1 MEWSHRTL
9 INFVFMKKIA
19 YLFILLFSIASWSQ
33 NYSEKYPKFENCS
46 TVEGKEG
53 EACFINTIQDVF
65 KTNFNKELTKE
76 KSSVIALFAVD
87 TLGNFNVLYL
97 DAKNDE
103 IKKETTRIFSLLPKV
118 QPATFNN
125 KPVFAK
131 YTLRLNFPF
140 LDEAQKA
147 KVEEDKFRTQKV
159 EAKNELT
166 EYEEDSNY
174 KEFKNPQY
182 TSGLN
187 IPLNFLLYDQF
198 EGFVNQVGTNNH
210 TSVKPYSYQE
220 VSKYYDFQKNYES
233 LSKNKSSW
241 WGRKIWNENLLA
253 IQGDGYWFVFN
264 PIFDFRGGKDFSS
277 ELQNTFVNTRGIN
290 LFGALGKHVTFTT
303 SIYESQGRFADYYNA
318 YAESIKPSG
327 GNPAVIPG
335 VGIAKRFRTDAY
347 DMPLAE
353 ASIKFTAT
361 RFFDAT
367 LGYGRNFIGDGYR
380 SILQGDATS
389 PYPFIKFNTTFWKIK
404 YTNTY
409 MFLRDVT
416 PANTAEDTYASKYM
430 ANHYLSWNA
439 TKRLNIGLFES
450 VVWSNSNGRG
460 FDANFI
466 NPIIFYRAVEF
477 ASSPKSGNALL
488 GLTAKYKINSQINT
502 YGQFLIDEFS
512 IGDVSSSNK
521 SWKNK
526 FGYQIGAK
534 YFNAFNVANL
544 NLQVECN
551 IVRPYV
557 YSHSNTLTN
566 YAHNNQSM
574 GHPWGSNLREV
585 IGIARYRT
593 GRYYAEAKVI
603 YGKRGFDLID
613 DTNYV
618 NTGSNIFLSYE
629 DENHPRLADEGV
641 VVGQGNTTNVIIS
654 DLKVG
659 YIVNP
664 SSNMR
669 IYGNLIY
676 RNFDPMVNTIS
687 TFKSNTTWFSVGL
700 TTDLFNWYFDY

>member
-1 MEWSHRTL
+1 MRKIIVVLTL
-9 INFVFMKKIA
+9 LSA
-19 YLFILLFSIASWSQ
+19 AFSWAQ
-33 NYSEKYPKFENCS
+33 NSIEKLPKFENCIS
-46 TVEGKEG
+46 VPEN
-53 EACFINTIQDVF
+53 EAESCFNTIIHDVF
-65 KTNFNKELTKE
+65 RSNFNKELTQE
-76 KSSVIALFAVD
+76 KTAVIALFAVD
-87 TLGNFNVLYL
+87 TLGNFSVLYL

-103 IKKETTRIFSLLPKV
+103 IKNETERIFKLLPKV
-118 QPATFNN
+118 SPATYNG
-125 KPVFAK
+125 KPVLAK
-131 YTLRLNFPF
+131 YSLRLNFPF
-140 LDEAQKA
+140 LDEDQKS
-147 KVEEDKFRTQKV
+147 KLDEDKYRTEKV
-159 EAKNELT
+159 LAKNEII
-166 EYEEDSNY
+166 EYENESNY
-174 KEFKNPQY
+174 NEFKNPQY
-182 TSGLN
+182 SSGLN
-187 IPLNFLLYDQF
+187 IPFNTLIYDQF
-198 EGFVNQVGTNNH
+198 EGFLNQVGTNNH
-210 TSVKPYSYQE
+210 TSVKPYSFQE
-220 VSKYYDFQKNYES
+220 VAKYYDFQKNYEAF
-233 LSKNKSSW
+233 SKNKTSW

-253 IQGDGYWFVFN
+253 IQGEGYWFVFN
-264 PIFDFRGGKDFSS
+264 PIVDFRGGKDFES
-277 ELQNTFVNTRGIN
+277 EIKNTFVNTRGFNIY
-290 LFGALGKHVTFTT
+290 GGLGKNVTFTT

-347 DMPLAE
+347 DMPMAE
-353 ASIKFTAT
+353 ANIKFTASK
-361 RFFDAT
+361 FFDAT

-389 PYPFIKFNTTFWKIK
+389 PYPYIKFNTTFWKIK

-416 PANTAEDTYASKYM
+416 PINTAEDTYASKYM
-430 ANHYLSWNA
+430 ANHYLSYNV
-439 TKRLNIGLFES
+439 TKRWNLGLFES

-460 FDANFI
+460 FDPNFI

-488 GLTAKYKINSQINT
+488 GLTSKFKFNSQISA

-512 IGDVSSSNK
+512 VGDVSKGNK

-534 YFNAFNVANL
+534 YFNAFNITNL

-574 GHPWGSNLREV
+574 GHPWGSNFREI

-593 GRYYAEAKVI
+593 GRYYAEAKMI

-613 DTNYV
+613 NANYA

-629 DENHPRLADEGV
+629 DENHPRSADEGV
-641 VVGQGNTTNVIIS
+641 VVGQGNTTTVLIG
-654 DLKVG
+654 DLKAG
-659 YIVNP
+659 FILNP
-664 SSNMR
+664 TTNMR
-669 IYGNLIY
+669 IYGNIIY
-676 RNFDPMVNTIS
+676 RNFDPMINTVS
-687 TFKSNTTWFSVGL
+687 TFKNTTTWFSIGL
-700 TTDLFNWYFDY
+700 STDLFNWYFDY

>member
-1 MEWSHRTL
+1 MRKIIVVLTL
-9 INFVFMKKIA
+9 LSA
-19 YLFILLFSIASWSQ
+19 AFSWAQ
-33 NYSEKYPKFENCS
+33 NSIEKLPKFENCIS
-46 TVEGKEG
+46 VPEN
-53 EACFINTIQDVF
+53 EAESCFNTTIHDVF
-65 KTNFNKELTKE
+65 RSNFNKELTQE
-76 KSSVIALFAVD
+76 KTAVIALFAVD
-87 TLGNFNVLYL
+87 TLGNFSVLYL

-103 IKKETTRIFSLLPKV
+103 IKNETERIFKLLPKV
-118 QPATFNN
+118 SPATYNG
-125 KPVFAK
+125 KPVLAK
-131 YTLRLNFPF
+131 YSLRLNFPF
-140 LDEAQKA
+140 LDEDQKS
-147 KVEEDKFRTQKV
+147 KLDEDKYRTEKV
-159 EAKNELT
+159 LAKNEII
-166 EYEEDSNY
+166 EYENESNY
-174 KEFKNPQY
+174 KEFKNPQFS
-182 TSGLN
+182 SGLN
-187 IPLNFLLYDQF
+187 IPFNTLIYDQF
-198 EGFVNQVGTNNH
+198 EGFLNQVGTNNH
-210 TSVKPYSYQE
+210 TSVKPYSFQE
-220 VSKYYDFQKNYES
+220 VAKYYDFQKNYEAF
-233 LSKNKSSW
+233 SKNKTSW

-253 IQGDGYWFVFN
+253 IQGEGYWFVFN
-264 PIFDFRGGKDFSS
+264 PIVDFRGGKDFES
-277 ELQNTFVNTRGIN
+277 EIKNTFVNTRGFNIY
-290 LFGALGKHVTFTT
+290 GGLGKNVTFTT

-347 DMPLAE
+347 DMPMAE
-353 ASIKFTAT
+353 ANIKFTASK
-361 RFFDAT
+361 FFDAT

-389 PYPFIKFNTTFWKIK
+389 PYPYIKFNTTFWKIK

-416 PANTAEDTYASKYM
+416 PINTAEDTYASKYM
-430 ANHYLSWNA
+430 ANHYLSYNV
-439 TKRLNIGLFES
+439 TKRWNLGLFES

-460 FDANFI
+460 FDPNFI

-488 GLTAKYKINSQINT
+488 GLTSKFKFNSQISA

-512 IGDVSSSNK
+512 VGDVSKGNK

-534 YFNAFNVANL
+534 YFNAFNITNL

-574 GHPWGSNLREV
+574 GHPWGSNFREI

-593 GRYYAEAKVI
+593 GRYYAEAKMI

-613 DTNYV
+613 NANYA

-629 DENHPRLADEGV
+629 DENHPRSADEGV
-641 VVGQGNTTNVIIS
+641 VVGQGNTTTVLIG
-654 DLKVG
+654 DLKAG
-659 YIVNP
+659 FILNP
-664 SSNMR
+664 TTNMR
-669 IYGNLIY
+669 IYGNIIY
-676 RNFDPMVNTIS
+676 RNFDPMINTVS
-687 TFKSNTTWFSVGL
+687 TFKNTTTWFSIGL
-700 TTDLFNWYFDY
+700 STDLFNWYFDY

>member
-1 MEWSHRTL
+1 MRKIIVVLTL
-9 INFVFMKKIA
+9 LSATISWAQN
-19 YLFILLFSIASWSQ
+19 SI
-33 NYSEKYPKFENCS
+33 EKLPKFENCIS
-46 TVEGKEG
+46 VPEN
-53 EACFINTIQDVF
+53 EAESCFNTTIHDVF
-65 KTNFNKELTKE
+65 RSNFNKELTQE
-76 KSSVIALFAVD
+76 KTAVIALFAVD
-87 TLGNFNVLYL
+87 TLGNFSVLYL

-103 IKKETTRIFSLLPKV
+103 IKNETERIFKLLPKV
-118 QPATFNN
+118 SPATYNG
-125 KPVFAK
+125 KPVLAK
-131 YTLRLNFPF
+131 YSLRLNFPF
-140 LDEAQKA
+140 LDEDQKS
-147 KVEEDKFRTQKV
+147 KLDEDKYRTEKV
-159 EAKNELT
+159 LAKNEII
-166 EYEEDSNY
+166 EYENESNY
-174 KEFKNPQY
+174 KEFKNPQFS
-182 TSGLN
+182 SGLN
-187 IPLNFLLYDQF
+187 IPFNTLIYDQF
-198 EGFVNQVGTNNH
+198 EGFLNQVGTNNH
-210 TSVKPYSYQE
+210 TSVKPYSFQE
-220 VSKYYDFQKNYES
+220 VAKYYDFQKNYEAF
-233 LSKNKSSW
+233 SKNKTSW

-253 IQGDGYWFVFN
+253 IQGEGYWFVFN
-264 PIFDFRGGKDFSS
+264 PIVDFRGGKDFES
-277 ELQNTFVNTRGIN
+277 EIKNTFVNTRGFNIY
-290 LFGALGKHVTFTT
+290 GGLGKNVTFTT

-347 DMPLAE
+347 DMPMAE
-353 ASIKFTAT
+353 ANIKFTASK
-361 RFFDAT
+361 FFDAT

-389 PYPFIKFNTTFWKIK
+389 PYPYIKFNTTFWKIK

-416 PANTAEDTYASKYM
+416 PINTAEDTYASKYM
-430 ANHYLSWNA
+430 ANHYLSYNV
-439 TKRLNIGLFES
+439 TKRWNLGLFES

-460 FDANFI
+460 FDPNFI

-488 GLTAKYKINSQINT
+488 GLTSKFKFNSQISA

-512 IGDVSSSNK
+512 VGDVSKGNK

-534 YFNAFNVANL
+534 YFNAFNITNL

-574 GHPWGSNLREV
+574 GHPWGSNFREI

-593 GRYYAEAKVI
+593 GRYYAEAKMI

-613 DTNYV
+613 NANYA

-629 DENHPRLADEGV
+629 DENHPRSADEGV
-641 VVGQGNTTNVIIS
+641 VVGQGNTTTVLIG
-654 DLKVG
+654 DLKAG
-659 YIVNP
+659 FILNP
-664 SSNMR
+664 TTNMR
-669 IYGNLIY
+669 IYGNIIY
-676 RNFDPMVNTIS
+676 RNFDPMINTVS
-687 TFKSNTTWFSVGL
+687 TFKNTTTWFSIGL
-700 TTDLFNWYFDY
+700 STDLFNWYFDY

>member
-1 MEWSHRTL
+1 MRKIIVVLTL
-9 INFVFMKKIA
+9 LSA
-19 YLFILLFSIASWSQ
+19 AFSWAQ
-33 NYSEKYPKFENCS
+33 NSIEKLPKFENCKS
-46 TVEGKEG
+46 VPEN
-53 EACFINTIQDVF
+53 EAESCFNTTIHDVF
-65 KTNFNKELTKE
+65 RSNFNKELTQE
-76 KSSVIALFAVD
+76 KTAVIALFAVD
-87 TLGNFNVLYL
+87 TLGNFSVLYL

-103 IKKETTRIFSLLPKV
+103 IKNETERIFKLLPKV
-118 QPATFNN
+118 SPATYNG
-125 KPVFAK
+125 KPVLAK
-131 YTLRLNFPF
+131 YSLRLNFPF
-140 LDEAQKA
+140 LDEDQKS
-147 KVEEDKFRTQKV
+147 KLDEDKYRTEKV
-159 EAKNELT
+159 LAKNEII
-166 EYEEDSNY
+166 EYENESNY
-174 KEFKNPQY
+174 KEFKNPQFS
-182 TSGLN
+182 SGLN
-187 IPLNFLLYDQF
+187 IPFNTLIYDQF
-198 EGFVNQVGTNNH
+198 EGFLNQVGTNNH
-210 TSVKPYSYQE
+210 TSVKPYSFQE
-220 VSKYYDFQKNYES
+220 VAKYYDFQKNYEAF
-233 LSKNKSSW
+233 SKNKTSW

-253 IQGDGYWFVFN
+253 IQGEGYWFVFN
-264 PIFDFRGGKDFSS
+264 PIVDFRGGKDFES
-277 ELQNTFVNTRGIN
+277 EIKNTFVNTRGFNIY
-290 LFGALGKHVTFTT
+290 GGLGKNVTFTT

-347 DMPLAE
+347 DMPMAE
-353 ASIKFTAT
+353 ANIKFTASK
-361 RFFDAT
+361 FFDAT

-389 PYPFIKFNTTFWKIK
+389 PYPYIKFNTTFWKIK

-416 PANTAEDTYASKYM
+416 PINTAEDTYASKYM
-430 ANHYLSWNA
+430 ANHYLSYNV
-439 TKRLNIGLFES
+439 TKRWNLGLFES

-460 FDANFI
+460 FDPNFI

-488 GLTAKYKINSQINT
+488 GLTSKFKFNSQISA

-512 IGDVSSSNK
+512 VGDVSKGNK

-534 YFNAFNVANL
+534 YFNAFNITNL

-574 GHPWGSNLREV
+574 GHPWGSNFREI

-593 GRYYAEAKVI
+593 GRYYAEAKMI

-613 DTNYV
+613 NANYA

-629 DENHPRLADEGV
+629 DENHPRSADEGV
-641 VVGQGNTTNVIIS
+641 VVGQGNTTTVLIG
-654 DLKVG
+654 DLKAG
-659 YIVNP
+659 FILNP
-664 SSNMR
+664 TTNMR
-669 IYGNLIY
+669 IYGNIIY
-676 RNFDPMVNTIS
+676 RNFDPMINTVS
-687 TFKSNTTWFSVGL
+687 TFKNTTTWFSIGL
-700 TTDLFNWYFDY
+700 STDLFNWYFDY

>member
-1 MEWSHRTL
+1 MRKIIVVLTL
-9 INFVFMKKIA
+9 LSAAISWAQN
-19 YLFILLFSIASWSQ
+19 SI
-33 NYSEKYPKFENCS
+33 EKLPKFENCIS
-46 TVEGKEG
+46 VPEN
-53 EACFINTIQDVF
+53 EAKSCFNTTIHDVF
-65 KTNFNKELTKE
+65 RSNFNKELTQE
-76 KSSVIALFAVD
+76 KTAVIALFAVD
-87 TLGNFNVLYL
+87 TLGNFSVLYL

-103 IKKETTRIFSLLPKV
+103 IKNETERIFKLLPKV
-118 QPATFNN
+118 SPATYNG
-125 KPVFAK
+125 KPVLAK
-131 YTLRLNFPF
+131 YSLRLNFPF
-140 LDEAQKA
+140 LDEDQKS
-147 KVEEDKFRTQKV
+147 KLDEDKYRTEKV
-159 EAKNELT
+159 LAKNEII
-166 EYEEDSNY
+166 EYENESNY

-182 TSGLN
+182 SSGLN
-187 IPLNFLLYDQF
+187 IPFNTLIYDQF
-198 EGFVNQVGTNNH
+198 EGFLNQVGTNNH
-210 TSVKPYSYQE
+210 TSVKPYSFQE
-220 VSKYYDFQKNYES
+220 VAKYYDFQKNYEAF
-233 LSKNKSSW
+233 SKNKTSW

-253 IQGDGYWFVFN
+253 IQGEGYWFVFN
-264 PIFDFRGGKDFSS
+264 PIVDFRGGKDFES
-277 ELQNTFVNTRGIN
+277 EIKNTFVNTRGFNIY
-290 LFGALGKHVTFTT
+290 GGLGKNVTFTT

-347 DMPLAE
+347 DMPMAE
-353 ASIKFTAT
+353 ANIKFTASK
-361 RFFDAT
+361 FFDAT

-389 PYPFIKFNTTFWKIK
+389 PYPYIKFNTTFWKIK

-416 PANTAEDTYASKYM
+416 PINTAEDTYASKYM
-430 ANHYLSWNA
+430 ANHYLSYNV
-439 TKRLNIGLFES
+439 TKRWNLGLFES

-460 FDANFI
+460 FDPNFI

-488 GLTAKYKINSQINT
+488 GLTSRFKFNSQISA

-512 IGDVSSSNK
+512 VGDVSKGNK

-534 YFNAFNVANL
+534 YFNAFNITNL

-574 GHPWGSNLREV
+574 GHPWGSNFREI

-593 GRYYAEAKVI
+593 GRYYAEAKMI

-613 DTNYV
+613 NANYA

-629 DENHPRLADEGV
+629 DENHPRSADEGV
-641 VVGQGNTTNVIIS
+641 VVGQGNTTTVLIG
-654 DLKVG
+654 DLKAG
-659 YIVNP
+659 FILNP
-664 SSNMR
+664 TTNMR
-669 IYGNLIY
+669 IYGNIIY
-676 RNFDPMVNTIS
+676 RNFDPMVNTVS
-687 TFKSNTTWFSVGL
+687 TFKNTTTWFSIGL
-700 TTDLFNWYFDY
+700 STDLFNWYFDY

>member
-1 MEWSHRTL
+1 MRKIIVVLTL
-9 INFVFMKKIA
+9 LSA
-19 YLFILLFSIASWSQ
+19 AFSWAQ
-33 NYSEKYPKFENCS
+33 NSIEKLPKFENCIS
-46 TVEGKEG
+46 VPEN
-53 EACFINTIQDVF
+53 EAESCFNATIHDIF
-65 KTNFNKELTKE
+65 RSNFNKELTQE
-76 KSSVIALFAVD
+76 KTAVIALFAVD
-87 TLGNFNVLYL
+87 TLGNFSVLYL

-103 IKKETTRIFSLLPKV
+103 IKNETERIFKLLPKV
-118 QPATFNN
+118 SPATYNG
-125 KPVFAK
+125 KPVLAK
-131 YTLRLNFPF
+131 YSLRLNFPF
-140 LDEAQKA
+140 LDEDQKS
-147 KVEEDKFRTQKV
+147 KLDEDKYRTEKV
-159 EAKNELT
+159 LAKNEII
-166 EYEEDSNY
+166 EYENESNY

-182 TSGLN
+182 SSGLN
-187 IPLNFLLYDQF
+187 IPFNTLIYDQF
-198 EGFVNQVGTNNH
+198 EGFLNQVGTNNH
-210 TSVKPYSYQE
+210 TSVKPYSFQE
-220 VSKYYDFQKNYES
+220 VAKYYDFQKNYEAF
-233 LSKNKSSW
+233 SKNKTSW

-253 IQGDGYWFVFN
+253 IQGEGYWFVFN
-264 PIFDFRGGKDFSS
+264 PIVDFRGGKDFES
-277 ELQNTFVNTRGIN
+277 EIKNTFVNTRGFNIY
-290 LFGALGKHVTFTT
+290 GGLGKNVTFTT

-347 DMPLAE
+347 DMPMAE
-353 ASIKFTAT
+353 ANIKFTASK
-361 RFFDAT
+361 FFDAT

-389 PYPFIKFNTTFWKIK
+389 PYPYIKFNTTFWKIK

-416 PANTAEDTYASKYM
+416 PINTAEDTYASKYM
-430 ANHYLSWNA
+430 ANHYLSYNV
-439 TKRLNIGLFES
+439 TKRWNLGLFES

-460 FDANFI
+460 FDPNFI

-488 GLTAKYKINSQINT
+488 GLTSRFKFNSQISA

-512 IGDVSSSNK
+512 VGDVSKGNK

-534 YFNAFNVANL
+534 YFNAFNITNL

-574 GHPWGSNLREV
+574 GHPWGSNFREI

-593 GRYYAEAKVI
+593 GRYYAEAKMI

-613 DTNYV
+613 NANYA

-629 DENHPRLADEGV
+629 DENHPRSADEGV
-641 VVGQGNTTNVIIS
+641 VVGQGNTTTVLIG
-654 DLKVG
+654 DLKAG
-659 YIVNP
+659 FILNP
-664 SSNMR
+664 TTNMR
-669 IYGNLIY
+669 IYGNIIY
-676 RNFDPMVNTIS
+676 RNFDPMINTVS
-687 TFKSNTTWFSVGL
+687 TFKNTTTWFSIGL
-700 TTDLFNWYFDY
+700 STDLFNWYFDY